1 MTNINT
7 VIQLTYGGFMAKE
20 QVRLNVRVTKDMYNS
35 INAFAISK
43 GISISEASRQLL
55 SKSLTLEKTKE
66 DMDFIR
72 SNIRAELEIYLRP
85 QVERIVK
92 CVIKGGIT
100 SSAGYYLTAK
110 VLASFVPP
118 HLITEYESALIESK
132 KLGVAHMKVKDN
144 KVEEFM
150 EESREKL
157 DNKI

>member
-1 MTNINT
+1 MNNKETKKVSFLLPMDTYTSLEELSAKRLTTPSELIRDYINKGLSVDAT
-7 VIQLTYGGFMAKE
+7 LA
-20 QVRLNVRVTKDMYNS
+20 DMN
-35 INAFAISK
+35 N
-43 GISISEASRQLL
+43 
-55 SKSLTLEKTKE
+55 
-66 DMDFIR
+66 IR
-72 SNIRAELEIYLRP
+72 SQLRAELESYLKP

-110 VLASFVPP
+110 VIASYVPP
-118 HLITEYESALIESK
+118 HMRTEYESALIESK